1 MCCCIVFL
9 LHFPHQRRESG
20 NDSAHFYLL
29 YTKSK
34 LRTEHVYTYINIYTL
49 SIDKHFCSVHCS
61 FTKVCFYIFFLIHS
75 RCFIIQAATI
85 ARCSRVRQKR
95 QAPPSHQWNEKG
107 STNIMPEYLRTHVHF
122 SSLATLPLLY
132 CYSLVAYQ
140 IHPLTSLLSHI
151 HWMLLYHFNSVF
163 ASFSISITLLL
174 SSTHFFAPL
183 LHHSIV
189 SFHFHFFYS
198 GFFSSS
204 YFCCIYCLIRF
215 FPNAIN
221 KLTATQ
227 MVKCMF
233 KNANH
238 KRTQISINIQCREGC
253 DEHREPNLRNSKA
266 QLRKRQTSEANSCTM
281 CNISIFIPPLSLCLS
296 IEVVRLECVFVFHW
310 ARRGIARARTHTAQ
324 HNTTQYN
331 SLKSSAFFYQSDGL
345 SLIET
350 NPEH

>member
-1 MCCCIVFL
+1 MRKGVQTSCPSTWEPMFIFLHLQLCPCYIV
-9 LHFPHQRRESG
+9 
-20 NDSAHFYLL
+20 
-29 YTKSK
+29 T
-34 LRTEHVYTYINIYTL
+34 V
-49 SIDKHFCSVHCS
+49 
-61 FTKVCFYIFFLIHS
+61 
-75 RCFIIQAATI
+75 
-85 ARCSRVRQKR
+85 
-95 QAPPSHQWNEKG
+95 
-107 STNIMPEYLRTHVHF
+107 
-122 SSLATLPLLY
+122 
-132 CYSLVAYQ
+132 LVAYQ

-310 ARRGIARARTHTAQ
+310 ARRGIARARTHT
-324 HNTTQYN
+324 TQYN